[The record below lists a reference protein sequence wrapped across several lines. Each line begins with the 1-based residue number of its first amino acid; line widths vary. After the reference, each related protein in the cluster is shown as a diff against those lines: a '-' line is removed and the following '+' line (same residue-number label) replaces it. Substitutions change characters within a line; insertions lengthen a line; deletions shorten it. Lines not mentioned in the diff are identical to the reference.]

1 MPTQVALTDFILS
14 RPNATLGAGGPRNKK
29 ESTLQRGIAAGLPT
43 DSIPMGQMR
52 GNQAPTN
59 LPASG
64 KQAVVKIQ
72 IPPVLKNPDGSYN
85 DMMVYTAE
93 TGLRLHGFYDV
104 IRTKTISQLK
114 GYFSAEIKS
123 RDEFAVKVSEVLA
136 SQPW

>member
-1 MPTQVALTDFILS
+1 
-14 RPNATLGAGGPRNKK
+14 
-29 ESTLQRGIAAGLPT
+29 
-43 DSIPMGQMR
+43 MR

-72 IPPVLKNPDGSYN
+72 IPPVLKNADGSYN
-85 DMMVYTAE
+85 DMMVYTQKRDFACMVRRRDCPKE
-93 TGLRLHGFYDV
+93 FDRVYDV

-123 RDEFAVKVSEVLA
+123 RDEFAVKVSEILA